1 MNTPARTAEDVVRD
15 LEVIAVAGTASAGL
29 AARTSARVGEL
40 CDEGF
45 RLVREDERRR
55 ARKSLGQAWSAW
67 LDLMMS
73 VKLPEA
79 GGKSLLQDV
88 FDLEPGLREQFLA
101 VLNGEERG

>member
-1 MNTPARTAEDVVRD
+1 MRD
-15 LEVIAVAGTASAGL
+15 LEVIAVAGMTSAGL

-40 CDEGF
+40 CAEGF

-55 ARKSLGQAWSAW
+55 ARRLLGQAWSAW

-73 VKLPEA
+73 VKLPDS

-101 VLNGEERG
+101 ALGEERRA